1 MVAFAGSIQ
10 LQILNALANQNRL
23 DILACLRAGKQN
35 VTELMK
41 STGLNQST
49 VSHSLYRLSAS
60 GLISSVPQNRFRY
73 YEISNPIVP
82 VLLDVLQKSSLKIA

>member
-1 MVAFAGSIQ
+1 MVALAGSKQ

-23 DILACLRAGKQN
+23 DILACLRAGKKN
-35 VTELMK
+35 VTEMME

-73 YEISNPIVP
+73 YEISNPIVST
-82 VLLDVLQKSSLKIA
+82 LLDILDTHSPKMI

>member
-1 MVAFAGSIQ
+1 MVAFAGSAQ

-23 DILACLRAGKQN
+23 DILACLRSGKKN
-35 VTELMK
+35 VTELME
-41 STGLNQST
+41 STRLSQST

-82 VLLDVLQKSSLKIA
+82 VLLDILEKHPLTIA

>member
-1 MVAFAGSIQ
+1 MVALAGSTKM
-10 LQILNALANQNRL
+10 QILNAMANQNRL
-23 DILACLRAGKQN
+23 DILACLRQGKKN
-35 VTELMK
+35 VTELME

-82 VLLDVLQKSSLKIA
+82 VLLDILEKHPLTIA

>member
-1 MVAFAGSIQ
+1 MVVLAGSIQ
-10 LQILNALANQNRL
+10 LRILNALANQNRL
-23 DILACLRAGKQN
+23 NILACLRSGKMN
-35 VTELMK
+35 VTELME

-73 YEISNPIVP
+73 YEISDPVVP
-82 VLLDVLQKSSLKIA
+82 ALLDVLDTRALRIA

>member
-1 MVAFAGSIQ
+1 MVPLSGSIQ
-10 LQILNALANQNRL
+10 LRILNALANQNRL
-23 DILACLRAGKQN
+23 KILACLREGRRN
-35 VTELMK
+35 VTELME

-60 GLISSVPQNRFRY
+60 GLIASVPQNRFRY

-82 VLLDVLQKSSLKIA
+82 ILLDVLEKHSRSIA